1 MEKIHIVVSWE
12 ANFRAFIK
20 YKEDE
25 CRLHILSCYVLY
37 IYYSISSG
45 FM

>member
-20 YKEDE
+20 YKEDAGKT
-25 CRLHILSCYVLY
+25 S
-37 IYYSISSG
+37 SI
-45 FM
+45 FDFLDRFCA